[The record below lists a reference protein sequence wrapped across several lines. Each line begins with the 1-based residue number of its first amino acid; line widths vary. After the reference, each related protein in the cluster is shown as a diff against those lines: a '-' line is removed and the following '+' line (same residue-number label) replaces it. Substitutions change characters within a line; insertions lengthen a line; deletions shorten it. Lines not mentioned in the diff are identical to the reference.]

1 MKKNIVDTGIYDA
14 VIIGGGISGITT
26 AYMLRDKNI
35 LLLEKDKRF
44 GGRVFSEDVYE
55 TTNNIGTQF
64 FSEADSS
71 FVNLMNE
78 LGIERVCHKPND
90 VDYAF
95 RINGEFYPNMKAFMN
110 FGVMVDILK
119 LVIKVIPRMINFM
132 RPQDHPKWHGMVSQN
147 IIGLEKGLRKDTYSL
162 IKAYMR
168 GACLAKP
175 ERTSAG
181 IGSMLMLGPFA
192 LGDVAFVKGGFQKV
206 TDTMLGFLENQL
218 INGAEVHK
226 VEEINDLVYTHFFID
241 GKEKVVRSRKAVMT
255 APAPVV
261 LDLIPSLP
269 EWKKKALQGVN
280 YGPIIMV
287 TVLFKKEVP
296 WKRFFG
302 LISDDTVF
310 QMMIDQTLDTVDDY
324 NPSNP
329 LVCNFIVSKY
339 PDDLDEI
346 GQVLSQSDEDIV
358 SEVLSDFKRIIPKA
372 DQADEYIIDTKVTR
386 YPLGEIELSPK
397 YYSEYLP
404 LLTQPIGHI
413 HFAGDYTHKV
423 SFVEGAVYSAFEVA
437 RELGSS
443 KVVSKEEEYYFKL
456 APTLKGM
463 FLSKKKNHINHKRGV

>member
-1 MKKNIVDTGIYDA
+1 
-14 VIIGGGISGITT
+14 
-26 AYMLRDKNI
+26 MLRDKNI
-35 LLLEKDKRF
+35 LLLEKEERL
-44 GGRVFSEDVYE
+44 GGRVFSEDIYE

-78 LGIERVCHKPND
+78 LGVERVCHKSSE

-95 RINGEFYPNMKAFMN
+95 RINGGFYPNMKSFMN

-119 LVIKVIPRMINFM
+119 LVIRVIPRMINFL
-132 RPQDHPKWHGMVSQN
+132 RPQDHPKWYDLVSQN
-147 IIGLEKGLRKDTYSL
+147 IIGLEKGLRKDTYAL

-175 ERTSAG
+175 ERTSEG

-206 TDTMLGFLENQL
+206 TDTMLGFVEDQL
-218 INGAEVHK
+218 VKGAEVLK
-226 VEEINDLVYTHFFID
+226 VEEVDALVYTHFLID
-241 GKEKVVRSRKAVMT
+241 GEEKVVRSRNAVMT

-261 LDLIPSLP
+261 LDLISCLP

-310 QMMIDQTLDTVDDY
+310 QMMIDQTLDTEDDH
-324 NPSNP
+324 NPGNP
-329 LVCNFIVSKY
+329 LVCNFIISKY
-339 PDDLDEI
+339 PDDLEAI
-346 GQVLSQSDEDIV
+346 EQVLSQSDEEIV

-372 DQADEYIIDTKVTR
+372 DQADEYVIDTKVTR

-397 YYSEYLP
+397 YYTECLP
-404 LLTQPIGHI
+404 HLSKPIGHI
-413 HFAGDYTHKV
+413 HFVGDYTHKV

-437 RELGSS
+437 RALGSS
-443 KVVSKEEEYYFKL
+443 KVVSKEEEYYVKL
-456 APTLKGM
+456 ASAIKGM
-463 FLSKKKNHINHKRGV
+463 FLSKKKIISTTKEVFK